1 MACDYIRRAVSYT
14 FARVGYHIG
23 CHPLAYT
30 IIPFLIS
37 LILSTGFKELELVK
51 SIEYLFTPIH
61 ARSRTERNVVE
72 SLFPSDFSKDYD
84 FLRTSRFGR
93 YAAVIATAKYN
104 DSMLDESTM
113 HDLFKMDKTI
123 RNISFIWRNTTI
135 SYERICAKTMHDECL
150 RNYALSLRGKVKS
163 IKLGKYKIKYP
174 LEKTEGE
181 PIPPLINLG
190 GVFIDKNNLV
200 RDFKAVRLI
209 YQLDS
214 GTEEKNQ
221 ISSRWENEVLAK
233 LSNLKFK
240 YIKFSYVVGD
250 TFDNEV
256 NTISQKFWYLTLILG
271 ALMVCFSAL
280 SSCSRG
286 VASKPLL
293 GIAACLSA
301 FISTA
306 SAFGLLLY
314 CGMEYFDIN
323 MAIPFLMLGIGI
335 DDSFVLLSAWR
346 RTDSNDEVKKRM
358 SDSYSEAAVSVSVTS
373 ITNILAFCTCLITPY
388 RVVRIF
394 GTYCAV
400 SLVFDYIYQI
410 FFFGGIMALEGYREK
425 RNLHPLFLFPLKPI
439 ISDANER
446 NSQELYIM
454 AFLRDVAGKYLQKL
468 YIKIL
473 LAVIYTCYLAGG
485 IYCLKY
491 IEQGLDYKKIFP
503 YTSYAVPF
511 TLDHYEYFT
520 LHPHRIQIV
529 INQTLD
535 YSDVQTQKDVE
546 SLLNTFET
554 APFISGY
561 LTTECWLREYLSFS
575 ESALSKLV
583 FKGYNL
589 NNSYEFVDGL
599 KNVFLNVKSF
609 RRFRKDIV
617 FNTEGDR
624 IVASRCYI
632 LSYNI
637 KDSSAEMTMLETVR
651 KIADDSK
658 FKVFVHDPYFVYY
671 DQYLNVTT
679 TCIQTVCLSALLV
692 SLVLFLFIPNFT
704 CTICVMLTVV
714 SIEVC
719 IVGYMSLWNVNVD
732 TISMIILVMSAGFC
746 VDYSAHI
753 TYAYISSEESDPAG
767 KMRYALYAAGYPI
780 IQGCASTILGVSV
793 LYFGSSYLFVIFF
806 KILLLTMTFSAF
818 HGLILLPVILST
830 GDSIALSWK
839 NKRNRKNFSIIKHKD
854 NDLTNNNDKRDVEL
868 SFIEK

>member
-1 MACDYIRRAVSYT
+1 MACDCVRRAVS
-14 FARVGYHIG
+14 FAFSRVGYHIG
-23 CHPLAYT
+23 CHPLKYT

-37 LILSTGFKELELVK
+37 LMLSTGFKELELVK
-51 SIEYLFTPIH
+51 SIEYLFIPIH
-61 ARSRTERNVVE
+61 ARSRTERNAVE
-72 SLFPSDFSKDYD
+72 SLFPSHFSKNYD
-84 FLRTSRFGR
+84 FLRMSRFGSFV
-93 YAAVIATAKYN
+93 AVIATAKYN
-104 DSMLDESTM
+104 DSMLDESIM
-113 HDLFKMDKTI
+113 DDLYEMDKTI
-123 RNISFIWRNTTI
+123 KNISFIWKNTTI
-135 SYERICAKTMHDECL
+135 TYERICAKTIYDECL

-163 IKLGKYKIKYP
+163 IKLGEYKIKYP

-181 PIPPLINLG
+181 PIIPLINLG

-200 RDFKAVRLI
+200 RDFKAVRLV
-209 YQLDS
+209 YQLDP
-214 GTEEKNQ
+214 GTEEKSQ

-233 LSNLKFK
+233 LSDLKFK
-240 YIKFSYVVGD
+240 YIKFSYFVGG
-250 TFDNEV
+250 TFDNEA
-256 NTISQKFWYLTLILG
+256 NKNSQHSWYLIIILG
-271 ALMVCFSAL
+271 AVMVCFSAL
-280 SSCSRG
+280 SSCSTG

-314 CGMEYFDIN
+314 CGMEYVDIN

-346 RTDSNDEVKKRM
+346 RTNSNDEVKKRM
-358 SDSYSEAAVSVSVTS
+358 GDSYSEAAVSVSITS
-373 ITNILAFCTCLITPY
+373 LTNILSFCTCLTIPY
-388 RVVRIF
+388 RVVQIF

-400 SLVFDYIYQI
+400 SLVFDYVYQI

-439 ISDANER
+439 FSDANER

-454 AFLRDVAGKYLQKL
+454 VFLRDVVGKYLQKL

-473 LAVIYTCYLAGG
+473 LAVIFICYLAGG
-485 IYCLKY
+485 IYCINY
-491 IEQGLDYKKIFP
+491 IKQGLDYKKIFP

-511 TLDHYEYFT
+511 ILDHYEYFT
-520 LHPHRIQIV
+520 IHPHRIQVV

-535 YSDVQTQKDVE
+535 YSDVRTQKDVE

-561 LTTECWLREYLSFS
+561 RTTECWLREYLSFTKIPLY
-575 ESALSKLV
+575 EML

-589 NNSYEFVDGL
+589 NNSFEFLDGL

-609 RRFRKDIV
+609 RRFRNDVV
-617 FNTEGDR
+617 FNAEGGQ
-624 IVASRCYI
+624 ILASRCYI
-632 LSYNI
+632 LSDNV
-637 KDSSAEMTMLETVR
+637 KNSSAETIMMETVR
-651 KIADDSK
+651 KIADNSK
-658 FKVFVHDPYFVYY
+658 FKVYVQDPWFVYY
-671 DQYLNVTT
+671 DQYLNVIT
-679 TCIQTVCLSALLV
+679 TCIQTVCLSALLI

-704 CTICVMLTVV
+704 CTICVMLTVI
-714 SIEVC
+714 SIEVS

-753 TYAYISSEESDPAG
+753 TYAYINSEESDPAG

-793 LYFGSSYLFVIFF
+793 LYFGCSYLFVIFF

-830 GDSIALSWK
+830 GNSISLSWK
-839 NKRNRKNFSIIKHKD
+839 DKMNGRKFHIIKHKD
-854 NDLTNNNDKRDVEL
+854 NDSTNNDQKDVEL
-868 SFIEK
+868 SFTEE